1 MSDKFQDIYRIPSA
15 RAVWWDYRNDATYF
29 VTICTAGRE
38 HYFGE
43 IVETAAIVET
53 FPGSVETLPDSVV
66 TLHATSLRKNAPKQ
80 EMQLSG
86 MGQIAYQHWMEIP
99 NHFPFIKLNA
109 FVVMP
114 NHIHGILAID
124 HCVESP
130 TVETLPDSVE
140 TLHATS
146 LQQQPDQPIIKNEE
160 MAAISPKSGSL
171 SSVIRSYKSS
181 VSKQAREIHADFAW
195 QTRFHDHII
204 RDESEFWKIRE
215 YILKNPANWGKDKYN
230 QPESL

>member
-15 RAVWWDYRNDATYF
+15 RAVWWDYRNDAAYF

-43 IVETAAIVET
+43 INDEII
-53 FPGSVETLPDSVV
+53 
-66 TLHATSLRKNAPKQ
+66 SLS
-80 EMQLSG
+80 EMG
-86 MGQIAYQHWMEIP
+86 KIANQNWMRISE
-99 NHFPFIKLNA
+99 HFPFIKLDA

-114 NHIHGILAID
+114 NHIHGILVID
-124 HCVESP
+124 HSVDIENHD
-130 TVETLPDSVE
+130 TVE

-146 LQQQPDQPIIKNEE
+146 LQSKSGSIKNEE
-160 MAAISPKSGSL
+160 MAAISPKRGSL

-181 VSKQAREIHADFAW
+181 VTKQARQIHADFAW

-204 RDESEFWKIRE
+204 RDLDEYWKIRN
-215 YILKNPANWGKDKYN
+215 YILNNPANWGKDKYN
-230 QPESL
+230 QPETP